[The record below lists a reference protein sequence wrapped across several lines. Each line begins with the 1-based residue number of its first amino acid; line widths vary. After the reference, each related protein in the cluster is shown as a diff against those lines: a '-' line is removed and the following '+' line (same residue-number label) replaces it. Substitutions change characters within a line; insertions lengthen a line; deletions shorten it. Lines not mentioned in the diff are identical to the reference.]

1 LRGDGPGLLRR
12 AQHQAFALL
21 VASVRYKTEPA
32 PEALARRG
40 IAVKQK
46 IGGTAFVRPTEQYLA
61 AVNGR
66 KKHSIFFAK
75 GKRGQVLLHK
85 LRTKSLILEGTL

>member
-1 LRGDGPGLLRR
+1 MLM
-12 AQHQAFALL
+12 
-21 VASVRYKTEPA
+21 
-32 PEALARRG
+32 
-40 IAVKQK
+40 
-46 IGGTAFVRPTEQYLA
+46 RPTEQYLA